1 MYTQDRKNRKEA
13 SRSYAKNAQ
22 RSRDEEIE
30 ERLPRWVKL
39 FNLVEQRAEALK
51 KEQSKK
57 VACAGKK
64 KSLLSYKN

>member
-1 MYTQDRKNRKEA
+1 MYTQDRKNRKET
-13 SRSYAKNAQ
+13 SKSYAKNE

-51 KEQSKK
+51 KEQSRL
-57 VACAGKK
+57 VTTT
-64 KSLLSYKN
+64 LRR

>member
-1 MYTQDRKNRKEA
+1 MYTQNRK
-13 SRSYAKNAQ
+13 SRKDAKNAQ

-51 KEQSKK
+51 KEQGGRL
-57 VACAGKK
+57 VAEKM
-64 KSLLSYKN
+64 S